1 MSSNSFY
8 DGKHGARKVFGPSSG
23 GAASEA
29 PAHKHTDGVIREIA
43 VDFTYDCLPV
53 KGNAGADAVVDKI
66 PANALIVSSYLIV
79 YTAFTSTSTTT
90 DLAIGLQEADGTEID
105 DDGLHTEAQL
115 TQTAINA
122 TNAWFVGGGA
132 LVGASVG
139 SADGYIT
146 VTPNVDD
153 LLTGAARL
161 VVRYILPD
169 FV

>member
-53 KGNAGADAVVDKI
+53 KGNAGADAVIDYI
-66 PANALIVSSYLIV
+66 PANSLILSSYLYI
-79 YTAFTSTSTTT
+79 YEDFTSTSTTT
-90 DLAIGLQEADGTEID
+90 DLTIGLQEADGTEID
-105 DDGLHTEAQL
+105 DDGLHTAAQL
-115 TQTAINA
+115 TQTAIDASNV
-122 TNAWFVGGGA
+122 WFVGGGA
-132 LVGASVG
+132 LIG
-139 SADGYIT
+139 SSDADNGYIT
-146 VTPNVDD
+146 VTPTVDD